1 MSIKKKYSF
10 YKERIK
16 SGRLKQMKEETIWI
30 YQYAKKYRKVTVFY
44 TVLGL
49 CSSLIGI
56 VSAFISKDLVDIIT
70 GHKTGEVIRTFVI
83 MIGVSLFNIMLSQLI
98 GYLSN
103 KISMNVEAQIKS
115 DIFEKILK
123 TEWESLSKYHTGD
136 LLSRWS
142 SDASMIANG
151 VLSFLPNL
159 IINIFKFISA
169 FAVVVYNDWT
179 FALFALAGIPVS
191 LLFSKKIMTRMQNNN
206 RRSAQMSARLTGFN
220 QETFANIQTIKA
232 FDLIDFYSRKQ
243 RDLSKETID
252 MRLEFSRMSIFTSII
267 LSIVSL
273 MVSYSSYGW
282 GIYRVWSGHITYGT
296 MTMFLSMAGTLTGSV
311 SQLATSVPSIIS
323 ITTSARRLMDIIE
336 MPLDDYDHYDE
347 ARRFIDT
354 YSEKGLSLIVENL
367 SYSYNNST
375 EVFHEASFEGH
386 SHEII
391 GLVGPSGEGKTTMLR
406 LLLSLLRIKDG
417 RAYLEADGQTMDLTP
432 STRQA
437 FSYVPQGNTIFSGT
451 IEENMRNVKEDASKE
466 EIIEALKLSCAWE
479 FVEKLPD
486 GIDTMVMERG
496 VGLSEGQ
503 SQRLAIARALLR
515 RSPILLLDEA
525 SSALDVATERKVLK
539 NIMKDSYPRI
549 CIITTHRPTVLT
561 MCDRVYCIKD
571 MKCELMSEEEINEMI
586 KDF

>member
-30 YQYAKKYRKVTVFY
+30 YQYAKKYRRVTVFY

-70 GHKTGEVIRTFVI
+70 GHKTGEVIRTFMI

-206 RRSAQMSARLTGFN
+206 RRSAQMSAR
-220 QETFANIQTIKA
+220 
-232 FDLIDFYSRKQ
+232 
-243 RDLSKETID
+243 
-252 MRLEFSRMSIFTSII
+252 
-267 LSIVSL
+267 
-273 MVSYSSYGW
+273 
-282 GIYRVWSGHITYGT
+282 
-296 MTMFLSMAGTLTGSV
+296 
-311 SQLATSVPSIIS
+311 
-323 ITTSARRLMDIIE
+323 
-336 MPLDDYDHYDE
+336 
-347 ARRFIDT
+347 
-354 YSEKGLSLIVENL
+354 
-367 SYSYNNST
+367 
-375 EVFHEASFEGH
+375 
-386 SHEII
+386 
-391 GLVGPSGEGKTTMLR
+391 
-406 LLLSLLRIKDG
+406 
-417 RAYLEADGQTMDLTP
+417 
-432 STRQA
+432 
-437 FSYVPQGNTIFSGT
+437 
-451 IEENMRNVKEDASKE
+451 
-466 EIIEALKLSCAWE
+466 
-479 FVEKLPD
+479 
-486 GIDTMVMERG
+486 
-496 VGLSEGQ
+496 
-503 SQRLAIARALLR
+503 
-515 RSPILLLDEA
+515 
-525 SSALDVATERKVLK
+525 
-539 NIMKDSYPRI
+539 
-549 CIITTHRPTVLT
+549 
-561 MCDRVYCIKD
+561 
-571 MKCELMSEEEINEMI
+571 
-586 KDF
+586 

>member
-30 YQYAKKYRKVTVFY
+30 YQYAKKYRRVTVFY

-70 GHKTGEVIRTFVI
+70 GHKTGEVIRTFMI

-103 KISMNVEAQIKS
+103 KISMNVEVQIKS

-386 SHEII
+386 PHEII

-417 RAYLEADGQTMDLTP
+417 RAYLEADGKTMDLTA

-496 VGLSEGQ
+496 
-503 SQRLAIARALLR
+503 
-515 RSPILLLDEA
+515 
-525 SSALDVATERKVLK
+525 
-539 NIMKDSYPRI
+539 
-549 CIITTHRPTVLT
+549 
-561 MCDRVYCIKD
+561 
-571 MKCELMSEEEINEMI
+571 
-586 KDF
+586 